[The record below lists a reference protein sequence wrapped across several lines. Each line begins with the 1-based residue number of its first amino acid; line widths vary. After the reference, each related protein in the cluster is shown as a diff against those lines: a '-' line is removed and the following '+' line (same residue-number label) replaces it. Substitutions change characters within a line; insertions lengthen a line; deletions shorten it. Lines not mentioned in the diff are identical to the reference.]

1 MQSLFEILML
11 LLSIAQFIIIV
22 QVILSWLV
30 GFNQL
35 GRLPPQLAQML
46 AQLWTGLERLTD
58 PVYRPIRRFLPSTQG
73 IDLAPLIA
81 LVAIYALRIILN
93 NSASSFTGGEG
104 ETNVFWHIILSSN
117 ASSFIQY

>member
-1 MQSLFEILML
+1 MQSLFQILML
-11 LLSIAQFIIIV
+11 LLNIAQFIIIV

-81 LVAIYALRIILN
+81 LVAIYALRIILSN
-93 NSASSFTGGEG
+93 NVSFFLG
-104 ETNVFWHIILSSN
+104 S
-117 ASSFIQY
+117 